1 MTWFVVHLYVIVS
14 EIRRRFELLNTKFEY
29 IIRTTSSEAAA
40 INCLKCHDLLCGL
53 ITKVN
58 KTFGFQIMIVDK
70 LIALRVVET
79 SYLCLLFAIEE
90 RTKFSVLTFVN
101 NFIWSIDF
109 IICGAL
115 ISFSCGK
122 TNKQAQFSL
131 ILCQNLQNEV
141 GNDPLKGE
149 ILTQFAKQV
158 VAARPEFNC
167 LGFLPVNYGSF
178 LKILGSIFNY
188 IVIVLQFDH

>member
-109 IICGAL
+109 IRMNERSLVCVTPPMHYVNFAWLNYENLVDYITGA
-115 ISFSCGK
+115 SGGSRV
-122 TNKQAQFSL
+122 N
-131 ILCQNLQNEV
+131 
-141 GNDPLKGE
+141 
-149 ILTQFAKQV
+149 
-158 VAARPEFNC
+158 FNNRK
-167 LGFLPVNYGSF
+167 PDV
-178 LKILGSIFNY
+178 KIG
-188 IVIVLQFDH
+188 